1 MAAEEDPETGERWLL
16 IAVTVFGEVG
26 EILEQYERYTE
37 QWVDAVSWPERDKI
51 RLSFNII

>member
-1 MAAEEDPETGERWLL
+1 MAVEEDPETGERWLL
-16 IAVTVFGEVG
+16 IAITVYGEVG

-37 QWVDAVSWPERDKI
+37 QWIAAVPWPERDKI